1 MAILHQHSMR
11 LDATQLPLPGRIPR
25 IVMSNIA
32 EAIPSPNLA
41 VDELTTMRGL
51 SLPVTSHV
59 LLSFVDDL
67 FKHYISQKVLCS
79 DCRMSVVAETMF

>member
-1 MAILHQHSMR
+1 
-11 LDATQLPLPGRIPR
+11 
-25 IVMSNIA
+25 MSNIA

-67 FKHYISQKVLCS
+67 FKHYIS
-79 DCRMSVVAETMF
+79 